1 MSTDPQKIHERILQL
16 YSDSSALGDD
26 GQRHSIEVYSVTP
39 ARAEFIH
46 KAALESRATTSLEVG
61 MAWGLSSL
69 CILEALVRNGACERA
84 HVVIDAFQSKIFHN
98 AALRSIR
105 ELGLDSMVE
114 FHEERSEYA
123 LPRLAQEGRKFDFVF
138 IDGDHSFS
146 AAFIDV
152 FYAHR
157 MLKPG
162 GVMVLDDVHF
172 DPVYMVSR
180 FLELDYRYTVLGEVV
195 GAHRYDAGSWEGFGF
210 SPKRNG
216 HPVPR
221 DSALERPCIR
231 AYRKPEAE
239 ISVDYFDFV
248 RFQVGDLGLSKAAL
262 RGQLHALNR
271 AGLQALDEGR
281 GAEARRY
288 FLSALGRDPANF
300 KTYLRLAR
308 TFFPARLARALSGR
322 SSRAG

>member
-1 MSTDPQKIHERILQL
+1 MATDPQDIRKRISQI
-16 YSDSSALGDD
+16 YSDGAALGDD
-26 GQRHSIEVYSVTP
+26 GERYPIEVYSVTP
-39 ARAEFIH
+39 TRGEFVY
-46 KAALESRATTSLEVG
+46 KTALESGATSSLEVG
-61 MAWGLSSL
+61 MAWGMTSL
-69 CILEALVRNGACERA
+69 CILEALVRNGAGERA
-84 HVVIDAFQSKIFHN
+84 HVIIDAFQSKIFHN

-105 ELGLDSMVE
+105 ELGLASMVE

-123 LPRLAQEGRKFDFVF
+123 LPHLAQEERKFDFVF
-138 IDGDHSFS
+138 IDGDHSFA
-146 AAFIDV
+146 AAFVDI

-172 DPVYMVSR
+172 DPVYMASR
-180 FLELDYRYTVLGEVV
+180 FLELNYRYSVLGEVV
-195 GAHRYDAGSWEGFGF
+195 GAHRHDAGNWEGFGF
-210 SPKRNG
+210 SPRRNG
-216 HPVPR
+216 HPAPR

-231 AYRKPEAE
+231 AYRKPETE
-239 ISVDYFDFV
+239 IDIDYFDFI

-262 RGQLHALNR
+262 RGQMHALNR
-271 AGLQALDEGR
+271 AGLHALEHGR
-281 GAEARRY
+281 SAEARRY

-308 TFFPARLARALSGR
+308 TLFPAPLARALSGR